1 MQVGL
6 LFFDFFTMTRPTL
19 EDYAAALPTSVPLD
33 ERQVFNAIHDPN
45 VVNIRDIQKAQEDNE
60 ARQYKEAQETWQEL
74 LESTIPAQVV
84 QPQPL
89 EEPAILNSQHP
100 IFKSSTQEP
109 ALRAIGHML
118 HDIKHY
124 DTLPF
129 DSHSKKLKH
138 CFVDNYRVYATFMAV
153 LLVVVFCVL
162 VGLCFMPSHSVD
174 VVANLRHQD
183 NSSSKH
189 SYSTSQRHNTKVSK
203 NNKQNPK
210 KRSSWFSANTF

>member
-1 MQVGL
+1 MS
-6 LFFDFFTMTRPTL
+6 RPTL

-45 VVNIRDIQKAQEDNE
+45 VVNIRDIQKAQQENE
-60 ARQYKEAQETWQEL
+60 ARQHKEAQDTWQDL
-74 LESTIPAQVV
+74 LERTKPAQVV
-84 QPQPL
+84 QPPPL
-89 EEPAILNSQHP
+89 EKPSSSEHP

-138 CFVDNYRVYATFMAV
+138 CFVDNYRIYATFMAF
-153 LLVVVFCVL
+153 LIIVVFCVL

-174 VVANLRHQD
+174 VLAQQRWDDKHLSSTKHASQ
-183 NSSSKH
+183 NSK
-189 SYSTSQRHNTKVSK
+189 SQTHMTNASK
-203 NNKQNPK
+203 N
-210 KRSSWFSANTF
+210 KRKATSKSSWFGANSF